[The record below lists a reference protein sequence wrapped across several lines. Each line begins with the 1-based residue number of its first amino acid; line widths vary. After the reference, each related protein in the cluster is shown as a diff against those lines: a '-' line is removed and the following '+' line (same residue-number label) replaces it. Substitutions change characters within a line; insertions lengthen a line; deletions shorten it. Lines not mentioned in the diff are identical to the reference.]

1 MLKKLTTYIL
11 LLITLTFILGDFYLM
26 VPSLWYNQEQKNIF
40 SFFLI
45 VSLLALL
52 FSYYIDN
59 TKENEDWL
67 EEQFKDK
74 K

>member
-1 MLKKLTTYIL
+1 
-11 LLITLTFILGDFYLM
+11 M